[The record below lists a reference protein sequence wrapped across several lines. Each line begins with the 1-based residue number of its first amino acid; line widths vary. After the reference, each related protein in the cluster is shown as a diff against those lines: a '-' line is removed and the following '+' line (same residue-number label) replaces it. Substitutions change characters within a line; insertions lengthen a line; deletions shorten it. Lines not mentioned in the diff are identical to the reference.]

1 MSKAITI
8 CSVSNQ
14 KNKFNIF
21 KKKLDVIMVPD
32 NIKPHKA
39 YTYIDDYTFTY
50 IYNPVEQL
58 IVNKGSYC
66 LGLADNSRGNILS
79 IQSPAPDGTYAIVRV
94 DKNHIE
100 VLSDYTGMRTIWH
113 YHDEENFIAST
124 SQRMIISFLGNFK
137 FNKDAVRWMLSS
149 GTLGLGNSW
158 DSRIKPIEGNTIVSL
173 DRKNWEINYQSN
185 KRIQIKPK
193 LINKEW
199 HKNNFKSSLCA
210 TISNMNIDIN
220 SWKLALSGGKDSR
233 CILYYLKNLSGLNT
247 VTWGLRKSQKQNRG
261 DSAIAKVLAENC
273 GFNHS
278 FQTTDISSAGFSLI
292 LQRFIEAGEGRIDH
306 ISGYMDGMQLWRNL
320 FESGHSIIRGYDALG
335 ATERKITN
343 ERQARLTA
351 DLKLTADY
359 KNSIIPV
366 EFEITEKDLPN
377 YLKRIKTESLS
388 QWRDRLWLNF
398 RTPVVTAALD
408 EIKVAYVEIVNP
420 LLYKNVVEAIVILP
434 DELRNGK
441 SLFTEIV
448 NEMFPE
454 IPYASVASI
463 EDADEILKRNDI
475 LVMMKQELINS
486 KEKEILPPPFISNI
500 VQNLNTGR
508 NILSFR
514 RKIRN
519 LYRLFAPQFLKK
531 IVEKKINYY
540 PMDYRRLALRA
551 LIIIRAFE
559 LFNNDIKERIK

>member
-39 YTYIDDYTFTY
+39 YTYINDRTFTY
-50 IYNPVEQL
+50 IYNPIEQL
-58 IVNKGSYC
+58 IIDKGSYC
-66 LGLADNSRGNILS
+66 LGLADTARGNILS
-79 IQSPAPDGTYAIVRV
+79 IQSPVPDGTYAIVRV
-94 DKNHIE
+94 DNHHIE
-100 VLSDYTGMRTIWH
+100 VLSDYTGMRTIWL
-113 YHDEENFIAST
+113 YHDEEYFIAST
-124 SQRMIISFLGNFK
+124 SQRMIISFLGNLK
-137 FNKDAVRWMLSS
+137 LNNDAVRWMLSS
-149 GTLGLGNSW
+149 GTLGPENSW
-158 DSRIKPIEGNTIVSL
+158 DKRIKPIQGNTIVSL
-173 DRKNWEINYQSN
+173 DRKNWEINYESN
-185 KRIQIKPK
+185 KRIEIKPK
-193 LINKEW
+193 LADKEW
-199 HKNNFKSSLCA
+199 HKNNFGSALA
-210 TISNMNIDIN
+210 TTISNMNIDVN
-220 SWKLALSGGKDSR
+220 NWKLALSGGKDSR
-233 CILYYLKNLSGLNT
+233 CILYYMKNLPGLKT
-247 VTWGLRKSQKQNRG
+247 VTWGTEKSQKQIRG

-273 GFNHS
+273 GCKHS
-278 FQTTDISSAGFSLI
+278 FQTTDVSSTGFSLI

-306 ISGYMDGMQLWRNL
+306 ISGYMDGMQLWKNL

-351 DLKLTADY
+351 DLKLTSDY

-366 EFEITEKDLPN
+366 ELEIGEEDLPN
-377 YLKRIKTESLS
+377 YLRRDKTESLS

-398 RTPVVTAALD
+398 RTPVVTTALD
-408 EIKVAYVEIVNP
+408 DIKVAYVEIVNP
-420 LLYKNVVEAIVILP
+420 LLYKNVVEAIEILP
-434 DELRNGK
+434 DGLRSGK

-454 IPYASVASI
+454 ISYASVASI
-463 EDADEILKRNDI
+463 EDADEILKRKDI
-475 LVMMKQELINS
+475 IEIMKQELTDS
-486 KEKEILPPPFISNI
+486 KEKGILPSPFISNI
-500 VQNLNTGR
+500 VQNVDTGR

-519 LYRLFAPQFLKK
+519 LYRLFAPHFFKK
-531 IVEKKINYY
+531 IIERKINYY

-551 LIIIRAFE
+551 LIVIRMVE
-559 LFNNDIKERIK
+559 LFNNDIMERK